1 MTENK
6 SQRGN
11 TGNKNS
17 RTAESSKNR
26 KYKRRKR
33 ETEDSYSN
41 NFQDIKIDCSTRTE
55 RSGNKK

>member
-17 RTAESSKNR
+17 RTAKSKQRN
-26 KYKRRKR
+26 R

-41 NFQDIKIDCSTRTE
+41 NFQNIKIDCPTRTE